1 MCLDCLSLYFVKIF
15 LLSHDV
21 IFLSP
26 CISTNDHVQLDF
38 AAIMEK
44 KPIYSLIRTVNGLW

>member
-15 LLSHDV
+15 LLPHDV